1 MRATRGYALLMLM
14 TLAACADDTPLVGP
28 DGPSASSLAV
38 GGVTRATGSG
48 THIRVGTEGEEL
60 TTFAFAAVRGADGQ
74 ATGRWEYHFRVA
86 GFRVHGR
93 VTCLSVAGNQAWIG
107 GVVDQVVT
115 DIPDFE
121 SLAGLEMWW
130 RSTDNGEGA
139 GAPPD
144 VTTGLGFGF
153 PGSTITAES
162 WCLDQ
167 PAILTAR
174 EIASGNIQVVGD

>member
-1 MRATRGYALLMLM
+1 MRTTRGLALLMLM
-14 TLAACADDTPLVGP
+14 TLAACAGDTPLVGP
-28 DGPSASSLAV
+28 NAHNGPSLAT

-48 THIRVGTEGEEL
+48 THLRAGTEGEEL
-60 TTFAFAAVRGADGQ
+60 TTFTFAAVRGADGQ

-93 VTCLSVAGNQAWIG
+93 VTCLSVAGNEAWIG
-107 GVVDQVVT
+107 GVVERVVT

-139 GAPPD
+139 GAPAD

-153 PGSTITAES
+153 PGSAITAES
-162 WCLDQ
+162 WCRDQ
-167 PAILTAR
+167 PAVLTAR
-174 EIASGNIQVVGD
+174 EIATGNIQIVGD